1 MRAHRNGHG
10 GGTMSEFLR
19 VAMDF
24 PAALFGLGLLVVLGY
39 WVAVLVGG
47 VGVDALDGGEGID
60 AATPGTGAAGV
71 LAAAG
76 LGGAPVAVSLTV
88 FLSIAWFASLSGS
101 VAVEGTVGGTLP
113 RLLVLPAALLV
124 AWPVTRLLVLPLRRF
139 ARHEAGTG
147 HRDLVGR
154 VCTVR
159 TGHVSHRFGQAEIT
173 ADDGSSALV
182 QVRALGADAA
192 GLTAGSTAL
201 VYDYDPG
208 DGTFRVMPCDPVLD
222 PASGPAPGPL
232 PEPLPGP
239 APEPAPGSA
248 REQDPGAPRR

>member
-1 MRAHRNGHG
+1 
-10 GGTMSEFLR
+10 MSEFMR

-24 PAALFGLGLLVVLGY
+24 PAVLFGFGLLVVLGY

-76 LGGAPVAVSLTV
+76 LGGAPVPVSLTV

-101 VAVEGTVGGTLP
+101 VAVETVGGTLP

-139 ARHEAGTG
+139 ARREAGTS

-208 DGTFRVMPCDPVLD
+208 DGTFRVMPCDPVHNLTRD
-222 PASGPAPGPL
+222 PSPWTPSPRASACSSPCSSSW
-232 PEPLPGP
+232 EPP
-239 APEPAPGSA
+239 S
-248 REQDPGAPRR
+248 